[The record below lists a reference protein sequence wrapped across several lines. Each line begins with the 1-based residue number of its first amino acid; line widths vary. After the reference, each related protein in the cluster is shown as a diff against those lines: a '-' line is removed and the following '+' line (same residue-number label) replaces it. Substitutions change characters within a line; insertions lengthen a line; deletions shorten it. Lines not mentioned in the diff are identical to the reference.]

1 MLFLLL
7 SQQATLSHAVSHW
20 APAALAASSGEQF
33 ASDGSEFSPH
43 ACELCIAAAQYAA
56 ALPAATFQL
65 PPAEPAATLYASVPA
80 PDFEAD
86 PALAFRSRAPPFA

>member
-1 MLFLLL
+1 MLFVLL
-7 SQQATLSHAVSHW
+7 SQQATLSHVVSHLV
-20 APAALAASSGEQF
+20 PAALAASSGEQSSGE
-33 ASDGSEFSPH
+33 AGEYSVH
-43 ACELCIAAAQYAA
+43 ACQLCIAAAQYAA

-65 PPAEPAATLYASVPA
+65 PPAEPAASRYVSVPA